1 MITRQEIFKEIL
13 EDQAV
18 TDAVL
23 ATSAAFKDTED
34 ARYAFPHYFRVAAA
48 LSDVVNRLDLPG
60 KNSPPEATGAATLI
74 PFITLGM
81 PGLHEGF
88 DAHWGDAYLT
98 SQGVP
103 EVFFEEEALK
113 ARESGEAGTPNYMHG
128 LLVLAFIGDTFVQ
141 LAGTGLMVS
150 AAVNIEEGLSEEAL
164 H

>member
-23 ATSAAFKDTED
+23 AVSALFKGPED
-34 ARYAFPHYFRVAAA
+34 ARHVFPGYFRVAAA

-60 KNSPPEATGAATLI
+60 ENCPPEAVGAATLI

-113 ARESGEAGTPNYMHG
+113 ARELGEAGTPNYMHG
-128 LLVLAFIGDTFVQ
+128 LLVLGYIGDTFVQ
-141 LAGTGLMVS
+141 LAGTGLMVA
-150 AAVNIEEGLSEEAL
+150 AAVNLEDGLSEEAV